1 MTGTNQLKRI
11 HTTSGSIHGGRR
23 GAEQATPTSSSSRPG
38 LRRDAEDTRL
48 HGQVVLES
56 LANALPPELARV
68 ERSGGLVRKSKV
80 VGVHI
85 SVGDRRYVLK
95 TTPSGLASS
104 VCHESG
110 GIVMSTTPVEFDAWV
125 RELLT
130 ALSAAAGR
138 SASAALALQQLAIT
152 GTN

>member
-1 MTGTNQLKRI
+1 MGDGNDIANTGP
-11 HTTSGSIHGGRR
+11 GSDANDANDASLELI
-23 GAEQATPTSSSSRPG
+23 AAG

-110 GIVMSTTPVEFDAWV
+110 GGVLISSQEQPKTLARTFHKKSSTTDGH
-125 RELLT
+125 R
-130 ALSAAAGR
+130 
-138 SASAALALQQLAIT
+138 
-152 GTN
+152 

>member
-1 MTGTNQLKRI
+1 MGDE
-11 HTTSGSIHGGRR
+11 SGQEPG
-23 GAEQATPTSSSSRPG
+23 QASGQPSLELIAAG
-38 LRRDAEDTRL
+38 LRRDAQDSRL

-56 LANALPPELARV
+56 LASALPPELARV
-68 ERSGGLVRKSKV
+68 ERSGGLVRKAKV

-95 TTPSGLASS
+95 ATASGLVSS

-130 ALSAAAGR
+130 ALSNAAGR
-138 SASAALALQQLAIT
+138 SSSAALALQQLAIS
-152 GTN
+152 GTTPS

>member
-1 MTGTNQLKRI
+1 MGDEH
-11 HTTSGSIHGGRR
+11 HTTDDGDANLEFI
-23 GAEQATPTSSSSRPG
+23 AAG

>member
-1 MTGTNQLKRI
+1 MGDDSHI
-11 HTTSGSIHGGRR
+11 ADDG
-23 GAEQATPTSSSSRPG
+23 QANLELIAAG

-125 RELLT
+125 RELLDG
-130 ALSAAAGR
+130 AVDRRRAQCVSSAGVAATR
-138 SASAALALQQLAIT
+138 HQRNQLT
-152 GTN
+152 P

>member
-1 MTGTNQLKRI
+1 MGDDSEAAGLEMI
-11 HTTSGSIHGGRR
+11 
-23 GAEQATPTSSSSRPG
+23 AAG

-56 LANALPPELARV
+56 LATALPPELARV
-68 ERSGGLVRKSKV
+68 ERSGGLVRKSKI

-85 SVGDRRYVLK
+85 SIGDRRYVLK

-110 GIVMSTTPVEFDAWV
+110 GIVMSTTPVDFDAWV
-125 RELLT
+125 RELLA

-138 SASAALALQQLAIT
+138 SASAALALQQLAIS
-152 GTN
+152 GAN

>member
-1 MTGTNQLKRI
+1 M
-11 HTTSGSIHGGRR
+11 
-23 GAEQATPTSSSSRPG
+23 GASSDMADASLELIAAG

-56 LANALPPELARV
+56 LASALPPELARV

-110 GIVMSTTPVEFDAWV
+110 GIVMSTTPVDFEAWV

-130 ALSAAAGR
+130 ALSTAARR
-138 SASAALALQQLAIT
+138 SARA
-152 GTN
+152 

>member
-1 MTGTNQLKRI
+1 MS
-11 HTTSGSIHGGRR
+11 TSGQEPDSGQPSLELI
-23 GAEQATPTSSSSRPG
+23 AAG

-56 LANALPPELARV
+56 LASALPPELARV
-68 ERSGGLVRKSKV
+68 ERSGGLVRKAKV

-95 TTPSGLASS
+95 ATASGLVSS

-130 ALSAAAGR
+130 ALSNAAGR
-138 SASAALALQQLAIT
+138 SSSAALALQQLAIS
-152 GTN
+152 GTMQD

>member
-1 MTGTNQLKRI
+1 MSASDDPHDLELI
-11 HTTSGSIHGGRR
+11 
-23 GAEQATPTSSSSRPG
+23 AAG

-68 ERSGGLVRKSKV
+68 DRSGGLVRKQKV
-80 VGVHI
+80 TGVQV
-85 SVGDRRYVLK
+85 SLGDRRYVLK
-95 TTPSGLASS
+95 ATPSGLVSS

-110 GIVMSTTPVEFDAWV
+110 GIVMSTTPVEFNAWV

-130 ALSAAAGR
+130 ALSDAAGR
-138 SASAALALQQLAIT
+138 SSAAALALQQLAIT
-152 GTN
+152 GSV

>member
-1 MTGTNQLKRI
+1 MGD
-11 HTTSGSIHGGRR
+11 GSDIANNGDENLELI
-23 GAEQATPTSSSSRPG
+23 AAG

-95 TTPSGLASS
+95 TTS
-104 VCHESG
+104 VRPCVVGVPRIRWHRHEHH
-110 GIVMSTTPVEFDAWV
+110 ARRV
-125 RELLT
+125 RRMG
-130 ALSAAAGR
+130 S
-138 SASAALALQQLAIT
+138 
-152 GTN
+152 